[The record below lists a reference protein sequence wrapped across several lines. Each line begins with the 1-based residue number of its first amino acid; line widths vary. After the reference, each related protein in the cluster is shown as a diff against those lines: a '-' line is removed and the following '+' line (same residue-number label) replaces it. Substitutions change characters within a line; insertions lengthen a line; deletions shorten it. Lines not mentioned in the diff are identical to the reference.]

1 MDLSQLLS
9 MSVSSQHNRTTKYS
23 VCVAHGTL
31 SPTRLDRSMME
42 ACLDIL
48 LIVHS
53 SCWFADIEW
62 VFITYG
68 RVVPFQVT
76 NSNEVGLCC
85 ELLFV
90 DQWIRMCVY
99 VHLYKTRSSNR
110 LNSGPSSRVHGST
123 KHRVGTTMPSSSEK
137 IHQNTMTGRLN
148 SCSFQYPCCS
158 GECFSEAVVI
168 SYSVH
173 KGQSAH
179 RQSHRALRSR

>member
-1 MDLSQLLS
+1 MDLSLS
-9 MSVSSQHNRTTKYS
+9 LSLSSQHNRTTNYS
-23 VCVAHGTL
+23 VCVADGTL
-31 SPTRLDRSMME
+31 LPTRLDRLMIE

-48 LIVHS
+48 LIIHLS
-53 SCWFADIEW
+53 RWFVGVEW
-62 VFITYG
+62 VFIIYG
-68 RVVPFQVT
+68 CVVPFQVT
-76 NSNEVGLCC
+76 KRNEVGPRCN
-85 ELLFV
+85 LLFV

-123 KHRVGTTMPSSSEK
+123 KTRVGTTMPSSSEK